1 MGFPSTVANKALL
14 ACNRHCC
21 ICHKFCGPKIE
32 LHHIRQKAKG
42 GKDSFDNC
50 IPLCF
55 DCHADMCKVDPMHPK
70 GKNYTEE
77 ELRGHRDKWYAWVAN
92 SNTEKGKE
100 IYQDDVELFQ
110 KICSVF
116 DSDMQYWLGK
126 ADLNGLQPVGK
137 FEPLSHLLY
146 NSEDPFFEFLNME
159 LEERKMDLL
168 HAIEKFVEFNS
179 LNTFPID
186 AGYAPRIW
194 LYRKGYMRY
203 EILMQNPDFQGSI
216 ENARKQ
222 FENEGKELNNLA
234 SVVLNT
240 YRTFSRFGR
249 RALLIR

>member
-1 MGFPSTVANKALL
+1 
-14 ACNRHCC
+14 
-21 ICHKFCGPKIE
+21 
-32 LHHIRQKAKG
+32 
-42 GKDSFDNC
+42 
-50 IPLCF
+50 
-55 DCHADMCKVDPMHPK
+55 
-70 GKNYTEE
+70 
-77 ELRGHRDKWYAWVAN
+77 
-92 SNTEKGKE
+92 
-100 IYQDDVELFQ
+100 
-110 KICSVF
+110 
-116 DSDMQYWLGK
+116 MQYWLGK